1 MLALLWI
8 IGMAELEKRR
18 KMGMG
23 ISHMSTLLV
32 GVCC

>member
-8 IGMAELEKRR
+8 IEMVKMEKRR
-18 KMGMG
+18 KMG